1 MSIIAL
7 MHLPVWGQ
15 PGIFPNRKQVIE
27 QCSETVYTVKEF
39 RQIADSMHLTID
51 ELCDYPVIF
60 PIKKPCRI
68 SSGFGMRYHPVYKR
82 RKFHTGI
89 DISES
94 KGTPVFAT
102 GNGVVT
108 RKGCCSG
115 YGNFIEIEHAGGF
128 RSFYAH
134 LSRTVVN
141 RGDTVGITQQIACV
155 GNTGITTGSHLH
167 YEIRKDKR
175 FLNPVGWYGYLSE
188 TLKNNHKQNQ
198 YEFSKISIPT
208 QRGNYLPGA
217 NTLVSFC
224 RTAVSVGGGWFHSLG
239 CKRTDNE
246 MARNYRAVSW
256 FGVVGAKDIRKGR
269 FAVCRYQS
277 PGGAED
283 GHHPATGCRIGL
295 AEMRGH
301 TGDRKCHRTALR
313 IRYTCRNDGRG
324 D

>member
-1 MSIIAL
+1 MKYIIMFIIAL
-7 MHLPVWGQ
+7 MHLPVWEQ

-27 QCSETVYTVKEF
+27 QCLETVYTVKEL
-39 RQIADSMHLTID
+39 RQIADSIHLTID

-60 PIKKPCRI
+60 PIRKPCRV

-108 RKGCCSG
+108 RKGYCSG

-141 RGDTVGITQQIACV
+141 RGDTVSITQQIACV
-155 GNTGITTGSHLH
+155 GNTGVTTGNHLH
-167 YEIRKDKR
+167 YEIRKGKR
-175 FLNPVGWYGYLSE
+175 FLNPVGWCSYLSE
-188 TLKNNHKQNQ
+188 ILNNNNKQNQ

-208 QRGNYLPGA
+208 RRGNYLPGTD
-217 NTLVSFC
+217 TLVSFC
-224 RTAVSVGGGWFHSLG
+224 RTAVPVGGGGHSLG
-239 CKRTDNE
+239 RKRTDNE
-246 MARNYRAVSW
+246 MARNYGAVSW
-256 FGVVGAKDIRKGR
+256 FGIAGAKDIRKGR
-269 FAVCRYQS
+269 FAVCR
-277 PGGAED
+277 
-283 GHHPATGCRIGL
+283 
-295 AEMRGH
+295 
-301 TGDRKCHRTALR
+301 
-313 IRYTCRNDGRG
+313 N
-324 D
+324 

>member
-1 MSIIAL
+1 

-15 PGIFPNRKQVIE
+15 SGNFPNRKQVIE
-27 QCSETVYTVKEF
+27 QISEPVYTVKELW
-39 RQIADSMHLTID
+39 QIADSIHLTID

-60 PIKKPCRI
+60 PIKKPCRV
-68 SSGFGMRYHPVYKR
+68 SSGFGMRYHLVYKR

-89 DISES
+89 DIAES

-108 RKGCCSG
+108 RKGYFSG
-115 YGNFIEIEHAGGF
+115 YGNFIEIEHVGGF

-134 LSRTVVN
+134 LSRTVVAS
-141 RGDTVGITQQIACV
+141 ITQQIACV

-175 FLNPVGWYGYLSE
+175 FLNPVGWCGYLSE

-208 QRGNYLPGA
+208 RRGNCLPSA
-217 NTLVSFC
+217 DTLVSFY
-224 RTAVSVGGGWFHSLG
+224 RTTVPVGDGWFHSLG

-246 MARNYRAVSW
+246 MARNYGAVSC
-256 FGVVGAKDIRKGR
+256 FGVAGAKDIRKGR
-269 FAVCRYQS
+269 FAVCHNQS
-277 PGGAED
+277 LGD
-283 GHHPATGCRIGL
+283 TKNGHHPATGSRIGL
-295 AEMRGH
+295 AQMRGH
-301 TGDRKCHRTALR
+301 TDNRKRNRTALR
-313 IRYTCRNDGRG
+313 LRYTCRNDRRG
-324 D
+324 DQLLLFCA